1 MELRASNCIV
11 VRCKTSSRLTKA
23 ELNLTA
29 RNIEWWH
36 NNLKRVEKFNRQ
48 PSLKPLWDHQLCRE
62 TQREQT
68 WLPGGMLHSKLSSWG
83 GGEIT
88 VLLPGA
94 KKQQPLFQDNQS
106 KPNQLGGKRKDGWQ
120 LCPLVAGRR
129 RTGRLRFSQVPDYSR
144 IKVRD

>member
-11 VRCKTSSRLTKA
+11 VRCKTSSRPTEA

-29 RNIEWWH
+29 RNIGWWR
-36 NNLKRVEKFNRQ
+36 NNLKRVEKFNCQ

-68 WLPGGMLHSKLSSWG
+68 WLPGECCTLNSVLG
-83 GGEIT
+83 GGGIT
-88 VLLPGA
+88 VLLKGA

-120 LCPLVAGRR
+120 LCPLVAGRG